1 MEQFQYMDNVML
13 LLLGS
18 ITISVILALF
28 SIKIAPKI
36 GLMDVPGSAEHKNH
50 SNPVPLTGGIVLI
63 DTLIIMMLITGLW
76 QESEIWAIAISGL
89 IINIFGL
96 VDDFIHLRPTTKLIC
111 QLCYAPFIIVKKSG
125 GKICHNNFCYRQTE
139 LIT

>member
-1 MEQFQYMDNVML
+1 ML

-50 SNPVPLTGGIVLI
+50 SNPVPLTG
-63 DTLIIMMLITGLW
+63 
-76 QESEIWAIAISGL
+76 
-89 IINIFGL
+89 
-96 VDDFIHLRPTTKLIC
+96 
-111 QLCYAPFIIVKKSG
+111 
-125 GKICHNNFCYRQTE
+125 E
-139 LIT
+139 LF

>member
-18 ITISVILALF
+18 ITISVIIALF

-89 IINIFGL
+89 IKFDISLSDNI
-96 VDDFIHLRPTTKLIC
+96 VVVR
-111 QLCYAPFIIVKKSG
+111 
-125 GKICHNNFCYRQTE
+125 
-139 LIT
+139 